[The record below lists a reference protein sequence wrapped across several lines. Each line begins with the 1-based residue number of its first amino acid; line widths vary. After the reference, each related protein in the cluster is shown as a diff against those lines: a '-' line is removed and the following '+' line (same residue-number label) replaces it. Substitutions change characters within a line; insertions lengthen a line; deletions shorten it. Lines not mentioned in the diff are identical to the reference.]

1 MSIYMSFIIMFIS
14 SLILYFSS
22 YSAEISTQVTSEFE
36 SRLIFGN
43 TSAVNDNFTIGLNG
57 SLIVPL
63 ALIETNNT
71 DQITQEDAIH
81 YMSVVCPIRSPVV
94 ILPVINSTNALDVN
108 KSANLTDVIEGIV
121 YCQASNSSDTRS
133 TKSINE
139 QLIDA
144 KFAKL
149 DSPNCNSQIFA
160 FSNFSRLG
168 DC

>member
-1 MSIYMSFIIMFIS
+1 MFIS

-43 TSAVNDNFTIGLNG
+43 TTAVNDNFTIGLNG
-57 SLIVPL
+57 SLIVSL
-63 ALIETNNT
+63 ALIDTNNT
-71 DQITQEDAIH
+71 DQITQDAIH
-81 YMSVVCPIRSPVV
+81 YMSVACPIRSPVV
-94 ILPVINSTNALDVN
+94 VLPVTNSTNALEFN

-121 YCQASNSSDTRS
+121 YCQASNSSDTSS

-139 QLIDA
+139 QLIDT
-144 KFAKL
+144 KLAKL
-149 DSPNCNSQIFA
+149 NSPNCNSQTFT

-168 DC
+168 NC